1 MFKKSTTKQSK
12 AILALSIALIALIA
26 FTSAITFAYFTN
38 STTATDNGE
47 LEFGT
52 LTVTANNF
60 SISSTEANAHGG
72 KIIPGCTIGLNGT
85 ISTTG
90 IDSYIRVK
98 FDATAA
104 TVTGVKEGDET
115 TAGALK
121 TLLST
126 TMATELGKVAGWVAD
141 GDYVYY
147 VAKVTAD
154 DSVSLAGAE
163 VELTASAYGNAYQG
177 VSITGVKLV
186 VEAIQADHA
195 TIDSA
200 KTTTVDATNIFNLDA
215 WKVQSGDGITARP

>member
-38 STTATDNGE
+38 STTATDNGK

-60 SISSTEANAHGG
+60 SISSTEASAHGG

-98 FDATAA
+98 FDASDA
-104 TVTGVKEGDET
+104 TVTGVKSGDTT
-115 TAGALK
+115 TADAFK

-126 TMATELGKVAGWVAD
+126 TMATELGKVTGWVAN

-147 VAKVTAD
+147 VAKVTNA
-154 DSVSLAGAE
+154 DSVDLS
-163 VELTASAYGNAYQG
+163 SAKITLDPKVYGNDYQG
-177 VSITGVKLV
+177 VSITGVKLI
-186 VEAIQADHA
+186 VEAVQADHA
-195 TIDSA
+195 TIDSEDVA
-200 KTTTVDATNIFNLDA
+200 TVTKDNIANLDA
-215 WKVQSGDGITARP
+215 WKANITSGKVA

>member
-38 STTATDNGE
+38 SNTATDNGK

-52 LTVTANNF
+52 LSVTANDF
-60 SISSTEANAHGG
+60 GISSTETSAHGG

-98 FDATAA
+98 FDASAA
-104 TVTGVKEGDET
+104 TVTGVKEGDTT

-126 TMATELGKVAGWVAD
+126 TMATELGKVSGWVAN

-147 VAKVTAD
+147 VAKVTSA
-154 DSVSLAGAE
+154 DSVNLSDA
-163 VELTASAYGNAYQG
+163 VIELDPKVYGNDYQG
-177 VSITGVKLV
+177 VSITGVKLI
-186 VEAIQADHA
+186 VEAVQADHA
-195 TIDSA
+195 T
-200 KTTTVDATNIFNLDA
+200 VDGADAGAVDKTNIFNLDA
-215 WKVQSGDGITARP
+215 WDADITSGKVA

>member
-38 STTATDNGE
+38 SNTATDNGK

-52 LTVTANNF
+52 LTVTANEF
-60 SISSTEANAHGG
+60 GISLTETNAHDG
-72 KIIPGCTIGLNGT
+72 KIVPGCTIGLNGT

-98 FDATAA
+98 FDASAA
-104 TVTGVKEGDET
+104 NVTGGNET
-115 TAGALK
+115 TAGALR

-126 TMATELGKVAGWVAD
+126 TMATELGKVTGWVAS

-147 VAKVTAD
+147 VAKVTNA
-154 DSVSLAGAE
+154 DSVNLNGAKITLDPK
-163 VELTASAYGNAYQG
+163 VYGNDYQG

-186 VEAIQADHA
+186 VEAVQADHA
-195 TIDSA
+195 TIDSEDV
-200 KTTTVDATNIFNLDA
+200 TTVDKTNISNLDA
-215 WKVQSGDGITARP
+215 WDADITTGKVA